1 MNITVPVDQYRE
13 ITCLANTAL
22 WALGFLEGKDTEHC
36 SALDL
41 RHILRTVRDRLSTA
55 AMPQSQPRHPHCP

>member
-1 MNITVPVDQYRE
+1 MNITVPIDHYQE
-13 ITCLANTAL
+13 ITSLANAAL

-41 RHILRTVRDRLSTA
+41 RHTLRAVRDRLRA
-55 AMPQSQPRHPHCP
+55 AS

>member
-1 MNITVPVDQYRE
+1 MNITVPIDQYRE
-13 ITCLANTAL
+13 ITRLANTAL

-41 RHILRTVRDRLSTA
+41 RHILRTVRAWLAATA
-55 AMPQSQPRHPHCP
+55 DTAKRNTP